1 MSNDNIKQIKTYV
14 QANKELFSL
23 IKNKKELEV
32 VMLKRHVI
40 SKFEIGYMQIN
51 NDLAFIFKML

>member
-23 IKNKKELEV
+23 LKNKKELEV